1 MTRVLVTG
9 GTGFIGQH
17 LVAALAARGQNVRV
31 LDLRPPVRALPDV
44 EYVEGS
50 VLDPSLVDDAL
61 NGVEQ
66 VYHLAG
72 LPGMWT
78 PRKDDF
84 QTVNCGGT
92 QVVIAAARKRGVAR
106 FLHCSTESIL
116 FHPSP
121 SKGAVTEGSLL
132 SPDDMPGPYTRS
144 KLLAEELA
152 AQAAASGFPVVIG
165 CPTMPIGRHD
175 HNLTPPAA
183 MLQHFLG
190 GRLHLYLDFI
200 VNFVDVRDAAA
211 GLVLAMEHGQVGHRY
226 ILGGESI
233 PLKEVLQLMTTL
245 SRRRSLL
252 IPVSGR
258 AARVTTALMEF
269 VADHV
274 TGRPPS
280 GTVEGVRIALRARA
294 LSIAKA
300 QRELGYAPRPIE
312 PALRETIAFLLGAGG
327 HPEGHSP
334 SQASQNIG
342 PALGPSP
349 SLGPS
354 LGQGLN
360 PGQSSA
366 YSTIS
371 PELPG

>member
-9 GTGFIGQH
+9 GAGFIGQH
-17 LVAALAARGQNVRV
+17 LVAALAAQRRQVRV
-31 LDLRPPVRALPDV
+31 LDLRTPTRALPDV
-44 EYVEGS
+44 QYVEGS
-50 VLDPSLVDDAL
+50 VLDPELVDDAM

-72 LPGMWT
+72 LPGMWA
-78 PRKDDF
+78 PRKEDF
-84 QTVNCGGT
+84 QNVNCGGT

-121 SKGAVTEGSLL
+121 SKQDVAENTVL
-132 SPDDMPGPYTRS
+132 SADDMPGPYTRS
-144 KLLAEELA
+144 KLLAEKLA

-165 CPTMPIGRHD
+165 CPTMPIGPHD

-183 MLQHFLG
+183 MLRHFLG
-190 GRLHLYLDFI
+190 ERLQLYLDFI

-211 GLVLAMEHGQVGHRY
+211 GLVLAMERGRTGHRY

-233 PLKEVLQLMTTL
+233 ALKKVLQLMATV
-245 SRRRSLL
+245 SGRRSLL

-258 AARVTTALMEF
+258 ASRMTTALMEF

-280 GTVEGVRIALRARA
+280 GTLEGVRIALRARA
-294 LSIAKA
+294 LSIEKA

-312 PALRETIAFLLGAGG
+312 PALRETIAFLLDADGRS
-327 HPEGHSP
+327 EGFGS
-334 SQASQNIG
+334 
-342 PALGPSP
+342 
-349 SLGPS
+349 
-354 LGQGLN
+354 GQIN
-360 PGQSSA
+360 PGESSA
-366 YSTIS
+366 YSTVS